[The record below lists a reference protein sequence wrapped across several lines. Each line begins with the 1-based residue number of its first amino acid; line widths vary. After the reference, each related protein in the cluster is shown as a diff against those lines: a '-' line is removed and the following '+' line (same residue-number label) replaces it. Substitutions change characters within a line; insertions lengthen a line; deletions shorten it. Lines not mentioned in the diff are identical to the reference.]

1 MFAGRHCAHLCPPIY
16 PWSARHI
23 CISKMQEGCFFR
35 NTDCVWELNQREKD
49 AALFAFTG
57 SRNPYAVWSNLGLC
71 HSTFSDTSIF
81 LLFVFNPT
89 RKHHEIV
96 CQNPLKCLHEVI
108 CDQTIVVVAILSWYV
123 VVTVTPKRIEK
134 IFTTFITY
142 HYFSKFYQVLSS
154 WGLWLSTFSSAL
166 AALTRSQLPGMWRPW
181 LGEFSKPRSWLPEV
195 IYIYLYI

>member
-1 MFAGRHCAHLCPPIY
+1 MRLCLLSQGPGI
-16 PWSARHI
+16 H
-23 CISKMQEGCFFR
+23 MQFGQIL
-35 NTDCVWELNQREKD
+35 D
-49 AALFAFTG
+49 
-57 SRNPYAVWSNLGLC
+57 YATP
-71 HSTFSDTSIF
+71 HFQTHPSIF

-134 IFTTFITY
+134 IEQHLSLITILANFT
-142 HYFSKFYQVLSS
+142 KFYLS

-195 IYIYLYI
+195 IYIYIYIICSYYI

>member
-134 IFTTFITY
+134 IEQHLSLITILANFT
-142 HYFSKFYQVLSS
+142 KFYLLGDCDWAHFLRPSRPSPGASS
-154 WGLWLSTFSSAL
+154 QGCGGPGWGNFPSHEADY
-166 AALTRSQLPGMWRPW
+166 
-181 LGEFSKPRSWLPEV
+181 PR
-195 IYIYLYI
+195 